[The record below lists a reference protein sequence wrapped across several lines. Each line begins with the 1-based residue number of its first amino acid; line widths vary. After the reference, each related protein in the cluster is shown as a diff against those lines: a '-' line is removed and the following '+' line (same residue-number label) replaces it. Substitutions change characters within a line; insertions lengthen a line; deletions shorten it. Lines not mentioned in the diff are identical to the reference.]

1 MNRLQSVEDI
11 ENDLS
16 KLNVWVY
23 KDNKIKKELKFDS
36 YMQSIDFI
44 NVISKKAEQLNHH
57 PNLIVGYCQ
66 IIIEFTSH
74 DLGGVTQDCFNMA
87 KYIDSIKPE
96 RKHRE

>member
-1 MNRLQSVEDI
+1 MNRLKSVEDI

-16 KLNVWVY
+16 KLNDWIY
-23 KDNKIKKELKFDS
+23 KANKIKKELKFDS

-44 NVISKKAEQLNHH
+44 SVIPKKAEQLNHH

-74 DLGGVTQDCFNMA
+74 DLGGVTEDCLNMA
-87 KYIDSIKPE
+87 KYIDSITPE
-96 RKHRE
+96 HKHN